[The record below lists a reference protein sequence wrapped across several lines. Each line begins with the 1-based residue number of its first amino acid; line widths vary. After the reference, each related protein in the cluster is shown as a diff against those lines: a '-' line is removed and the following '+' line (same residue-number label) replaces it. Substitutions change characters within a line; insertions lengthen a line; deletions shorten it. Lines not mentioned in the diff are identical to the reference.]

1 MLPITSAVS
10 ATTKIMRRVHITI
23 MSNTPLTF
31 ISPSN
36 LPKWRSVKLVLTL
49 TLLILLSSCATPSA
63 LSNLTDGS
71 CSPSQ
76 QLLIKDHI
84 SGQIDAIAD
93 QNYQKAYS
101 FAAKS
106 FQEVVSLER
115 FTQIISEQYV
125 LLITNKGYTF
135 DSCAIEDERL
145 VQKIT
150 VIGLNDDFRMTYR
163 LSVEDQRL
171 GVVAAA
177 VTDVSED
184 VAT

>member
-1 MLPITSAVS
+1 MKGYL
-10 ATTKIMRRVHITI
+10 
-23 MSNTPLTF
+23 
-31 ISPSN
+31 
-36 LPKWRSVKLVLTL
+36 LVIAAL
-49 TLLILLSSCATPSA
+49 LLSSCGNPTPLA
-63 LSNLTDGS
+63 QLLDGQ
-71 CSPSQ
+71 CSQSQ

-135 DSCAIEDERL
+135 DSCEIENERL

-150 VIGLNDDFRMTYR
+150 VVGLNDDFRMTYR
-163 LSVEDQRL
+163 LSVEDQKL

-184 VAT
+184 IST

>member
-1 MLPITSAVS
+1 MKAVL
-10 ATTKIMRRVHITI
+10 A
-23 MSNTPLTF
+23 
-31 ISPSN
+31 
-36 LPKWRSVKLVLTL
+36 L
-49 TLLILLSSCATPSA
+49 TLLLLLSGCASSPA
-63 LSNLTDGS
+63 LSNLMDGS

-76 QLLIKDHI
+76 QLLAKDHI

-93 QNYQKAYS
+93 QNWQKAYS

-106 FQEVVSLER
+106 FQETIDLDR
-115 FTQIISEQYV
+115 FTEIISQQYV

-135 DSCAIEDERL
+135 DSCAIENERL

-150 VIGLNDDFRMTYR
+150 VVGSNDDFRMTYR
-163 LSVEDQRL
+163 LSVEDEKL

-184 VAT
+184 IST

>member
-1 MLPITSAVS
+1 
-10 ATTKIMRRVHITI
+10 MRGY
-23 MSNTPLTF
+23 L
-31 ISPSN
+31 
-36 LPKWRSVKLVLTL
+36 LVIGAL
-49 TLLILLSSCATPSA
+49 LLSSCGKASPLA
-63 LSNLTDGS
+63 QLPDGK
-71 CSPSQ
+71 CSQSQ
-76 QLLIKDHI
+76 QLLAKDHI

-93 QNYQKAYS
+93 QNWQKAYT

-106 FQEVVSLER
+106 FQETIDLDR
-115 FTQIISEQYV
+115 FTEIISQQYV

-135 DSCAIEDERL
+135 DSCEIENERL

-150 VIGLNDDFRMTYR
+150 VVGLNDDFRMTYR
-163 LSVEDQRL
+163 LSVEDQKL

>member
-1 MLPITSAVS
+1 MKAALA
-10 ATTKIMRRVHITI
+10 
-23 MSNTPLTF
+23 
-31 ISPSN
+31 
-36 LPKWRSVKLVLTL
+36 L
-49 TLLILLSSCATPSA
+49 TLLLLLSGCASSPA
-63 LSNLTDGS
+63 LSNLMDGS

-76 QLLIKDHI
+76 QLLAKDHI

-93 QNYQKAYS
+93 QNWQKAYS

-106 FQEVVSLER
+106 FQETIDLER

-135 DSCAIEDERL
+135 DSCEIENERL

-150 VIGLNDDFRMTYR
+150 VMGLNDDFRMTYR
-163 LSVEDQRL
+163 LSVENQKL

-184 VAT
+184 IST

>member
-1 MLPITSAVS
+1 MKGYL
-10 ATTKIMRRVHITI
+10 
-23 MSNTPLTF
+23 
-31 ISPSN
+31 
-36 LPKWRSVKLVLTL
+36 LVIAAL
-49 TLLILLSSCATPSA
+49 LLSSCGNPSPLA
-63 LSNLTDGS
+63 QLLDGK
-71 CSPSQ
+71 CSQSQ
-76 QLLIKDHI
+76 QLLVKDHI

-93 QNYQKAYS
+93 QNWQKAYS

-106 FQEVVSLER
+106 FQESIDLDR
-115 FTQIISEQYV
+115 FTEIISQQYV

-135 DSCAIEDERL
+135 DSCEIENERL

-150 VIGLNDDFRMTYR
+150 VVGLNDDFRMTYR
-163 LSVEDQRL
+163 LSVEDQKL

>member
-1 MLPITSAVS
+1 MKAVL
-10 ATTKIMRRVHITI
+10 A
-23 MSNTPLTF
+23 
-31 ISPSN
+31 
-36 LPKWRSVKLVLTL
+36 L
-49 TLLILLSSCATPSA
+49 TLLLLLSGCASSPA
-63 LSNLTDGS
+63 LSNLMDGS

-76 QLLIKDHI
+76 QLLAKDHI

-93 QNYQKAYS
+93 QNWQKAYS

-106 FQEVVSLER
+106 FQETIDLDR
-115 FTQIISEQYV
+115 FTEIISQQYI
-125 LLITNKGYTF
+125 LLITNRGYTF
-135 DSCAIEDERL
+135 DSCEIENERL

-150 VIGLNDDFRMTYR
+150 VVGLNDDFRMTYR
-163 LSVEDQRL
+163 LSVEDQKL

>member
-1 MLPITSAVS
+1 MKAVL
-10 ATTKIMRRVHITI
+10 A
-23 MSNTPLTF
+23 
-31 ISPSN
+31 
-36 LPKWRSVKLVLTL
+36 L
-49 TLLILLSSCATPSA
+49 TLLLLLSGCASSPA
-63 LSNLTDGS
+63 LSNLMDGS

-76 QLLIKDHI
+76 QLLAKDHI

-93 QNYQKAYS
+93 QNWQKAYS

-106 FQEVVSLER
+106 FQETIDLDR
-115 FTQIISEQYV
+115 FTEIISQQYV

-135 DSCAIEDERL
+135 DSCEIENERL

-150 VIGLNDDFRMTYR
+150 VVGLNDDFRMTYR
-163 LSVEDQRL
+163 LSVEDEKL

-184 VAT
+184 VST

>member
-1 MLPITSAVS
+1 MKAALA
-10 ATTKIMRRVHITI
+10 
-23 MSNTPLTF
+23 
-31 ISPSN
+31 
-36 LPKWRSVKLVLTL
+36 L
-49 TLLILLSSCATPSA
+49 TLLLLLSGCASSPA
-63 LSNLTDGS
+63 LSNLMDGS

-76 QLLIKDHI
+76 QLLAKDHI

-93 QNYQKAYS
+93 QNWQKAYS

-106 FQEVVSLER
+106 FQEMIDLER

-125 LLITNKGYTF
+125 LLITNQGYTF
-135 DSCAIEDERL
+135 DSCEIENERL

-150 VIGLNDDFRMTYR
+150 VVGLNDDFRMTYR
-163 LSVEDQRL
+163 LSVEDEKL

-184 VAT
+184 IST

>member
-1 MLPITSAVS
+1 MKAVL
-10 ATTKIMRRVHITI
+10 A
-23 MSNTPLTF
+23 
-31 ISPSN
+31 
-36 LPKWRSVKLVLTL
+36 L
-49 TLLILLSSCATPSA
+49 TLLLLLSGCASSPA
-63 LSNLTDGS
+63 LSNLMDGS

-76 QLLIKDHI
+76 QLLAKDHI

-93 QNYQKAYS
+93 QNWQKAYS

-106 FQEVVSLER
+106 FQESIDLDR
-115 FTQIISEQYV
+115 FTEIISQQYV

-135 DSCAIEDERL
+135 DSCEIENERL

-150 VIGLNDDFRMTYR
+150 VVGSNDEFRMTYR
-163 LSVEDQRL
+163 LSVEDQKL

>member
-1 MLPITSAVS
+1 MKAVL
-10 ATTKIMRRVHITI
+10 A
-23 MSNTPLTF
+23 
-31 ISPSN
+31 
-36 LPKWRSVKLVLTL
+36 L
-49 TLLILLSSCATPSA
+49 TLLLLLSGCASSPA
-63 LSNLTDGS
+63 LSNLMDGS

-76 QLLIKDHI
+76 QLLVKDHI

-93 QNYQKAYS
+93 QNWQKAYS

-106 FQEVVSLER
+106 FQESIDLDR
-115 FTQIISEQYV
+115 FTQIISQQYV

-135 DSCAIEDERL
+135 DSCSIENERL

-150 VIGLNDDFRMTYR
+150 VVGLNDDFRMTYR
-163 LSVEDQRL
+163 LSVEDQKL

>member
-1 MLPITSAVS
+1 MKAALA
-10 ATTKIMRRVHITI
+10 
-23 MSNTPLTF
+23 
-31 ISPSN
+31 
-36 LPKWRSVKLVLTL
+36 L
-49 TLLILLSSCATPSA
+49 TLLLLLSGCASSPA
-63 LSNLTDGS
+63 LSNLMDGS

-76 QLLIKDHI
+76 QLLAKDHI

-93 QNYQKAYS
+93 QNWQKAYS

-106 FQEVVSLER
+106 FQETIDLER

-125 LLITNKGYTF
+125 LLITNEGYTF
-135 DSCAIEDERL
+135 DSCEIENERL

-150 VIGLNDDFRMTYR
+150 VVGLNDDFRMTYR
-163 LSVEDQRL
+163 LSVEDQKL

-184 VAT
+184 IST

>member
-1 MLPITSAVS
+1 MKAVL
-10 ATTKIMRRVHITI
+10 A
-23 MSNTPLTF
+23 
-31 ISPSN
+31 
-36 LPKWRSVKLVLTL
+36 L
-49 TLLILLSSCATPSA
+49 TLLLLLSGCASSPA
-63 LSNLTDGS
+63 LSNLMDGS

-76 QLLIKDHI
+76 QLLAKDHI

-93 QNYQKAYS
+93 QNWQKAYS

-106 FQEVVSLER
+106 FQETIDLDR
-115 FTQIISEQYV
+115 FTKIISQQYV

-135 DSCAIEDERL
+135 DSCEIENERL

-150 VIGLNDDFRMTYR
+150 VVGLNDDFRMTYR
-163 LSVEDQRL
+163 LSVEDQKL

>member
-1 MLPITSAVS
+1 MKAVL
-10 ATTKIMRRVHITI
+10 A
-23 MSNTPLTF
+23 
-31 ISPSN
+31 
-36 LPKWRSVKLVLTL
+36 L
-49 TLLILLSSCATPSA
+49 TLLLLLSGCASSPA
-63 LSNLTDGS
+63 LSNLMDGS

-76 QLLIKDHI
+76 QLLAKDHI

-93 QNYQKAYS
+93 QNWQKAYS

-106 FQEVVSLER
+106 FQETIDLER

-135 DSCAIEDERL
+135 DSCEIENERL

-150 VIGLNDDFRMTYR
+150 VVGLNDDFRMTYR
-163 LSVEDQRL
+163 LSVEDQKL

-184 VAT
+184 IST

>member
-1 MLPITSAVS
+1 MKA
-10 ATTKIMRRVHITI
+10 AMA
-23 MSNTPLTF
+23 
-31 ISPSN
+31 
-36 LPKWRSVKLVLTL
+36 L
-49 TLLILLSSCATPSA
+49 TLLLLLSGCASPPA
-63 LSNLTDGS
+63 LSNLMDGS

-76 QLLIKDHI
+76 QLLVKDHI

-93 QNYQKAYS
+93 QNWQKAYS

-106 FQEVVSLER
+106 FQETIDLDS
-115 FTQIISEQYV
+115 FTEIISQQYV

-135 DSCAIEDERL
+135 DSCAIENERL

-150 VIGLNDDFRMTYR
+150 VVGLNDDFRMTYR
-163 LSVEDQRL
+163 LSVEDQKL

>member
-1 MLPITSAVS
+1 MKGYL
-10 ATTKIMRRVHITI
+10 
-23 MSNTPLTF
+23 
-31 ISPSN
+31 
-36 LPKWRSVKLVLTL
+36 LVIAAL
-49 TLLILLSSCATPSA
+49 LLSSCGNPTP
-63 LSNLTDGS
+63 LTQLLDGQ
-71 CSPSQ
+71 CSQSQ

-135 DSCAIEDERL
+135 DSCEIENERL

-150 VIGLNDDFRMTYR
+150 VVGLNDDFRMTYR
-163 LSVEDQRL
+163 LSVEDQKL

-177 VTDVSED
+177 VTEVSED
-184 VAT
+184 VST

>member
-1 MLPITSAVS
+1 MKAALA
-10 ATTKIMRRVHITI
+10 
-23 MSNTPLTF
+23 
-31 ISPSN
+31 
-36 LPKWRSVKLVLTL
+36 L
-49 TLLILLSSCATPSA
+49 TLLLLLSGCASSPA
-63 LSNLTDGS
+63 LSNLMDGS

-76 QLLIKDHI
+76 QLLAKDHI

-93 QNYQKAYS
+93 QNWQKAYS

-106 FQEVVSLER
+106 FQETIDLER

-135 DSCAIEDERL
+135 DSCEIENERL

-150 VIGLNDDFRMTYR
+150 VVGLNDDFRMTYR
-163 LSVEDQRL
+163 LSVEDQKL
-171 GVVAAA
+171 GVIAAA

-184 VAT
+184 IST

>member
-1 MLPITSAVS
+1 MIAVL
-10 ATTKIMRRVHITI
+10 A
-23 MSNTPLTF
+23 
-31 ISPSN
+31 
-36 LPKWRSVKLVLTL
+36 L
-49 TLLILLSSCATPSA
+49 TLLLLLSGCASSPA
-63 LSNLTDGS
+63 LSNLMDGS

-76 QLLIKDHI
+76 QLLAKDHI

-93 QNYQKAYS
+93 QNWQKAYS

-106 FQEVVSLER
+106 FQETIDLDR
-115 FTQIISEQYV
+115 FTEIISQQYV

-135 DSCAIEDERL
+135 DSCEIENERL

-150 VIGLNDDFRMTYR
+150 VVGLNDDFRMTYR
-163 LSVEDQRL
+163 LSVEDEKL

-184 VAT
+184 IST

>member
-1 MLPITSAVS
+1 MKAALA
-10 ATTKIMRRVHITI
+10 
-23 MSNTPLTF
+23 
-31 ISPSN
+31 
-36 LPKWRSVKLVLTL
+36 L
-49 TLLILLSSCATPSA
+49 TLLLLLSGCASSPA
-63 LSNLTDGS
+63 LSNLMDGS

-76 QLLIKDHI
+76 QLLAKDHI

-93 QNYQKAYS
+93 QNWQKAYS

-106 FQEVVSLER
+106 FQEMIDLER

-135 DSCAIEDERL
+135 DSCEIENERL

-150 VIGLNDDFRMTYR
+150 VVGLNDDFRMTYR
-163 LSVEDQRL
+163 LSVEDQKL

-184 VAT
+184 IST

>member
-1 MLPITSAVS
+1 MKNWWLAI
-10 ATTKIMRRVHITI
+10 
-23 MSNTPLTF
+23 
-31 ISPSN
+31 
-36 LPKWRSVKLVLTL
+36 LVLPL
-49 TLLILLSSCATPSA
+49 CACTPPVA
-63 LSNLTDGS
+63 LSQLPDGK
-71 CSPSQ
+71 CSQSQ
-76 QLLIKDHI
+76 QLLVKDHI

-93 QNYQKAYS
+93 QNWQKAYT

-115 FTQIISEQYV
+115 FTRIISEQYV

-135 DSCAIEDERL
+135 DSCEIENERL

-163 LSVEDQRL
+163 LSVEDKKL

>member
-1 MLPITSAVS
+1 MKGYL
-10 ATTKIMRRVHITI
+10 
-23 MSNTPLTF
+23 
-31 ISPSN
+31 
-36 LPKWRSVKLVLTL
+36 LVIAAL
-49 TLLILLSSCATPSA
+49 LLSSCGNPTPLA
-63 LSNLTDGS
+63 QLLDGQ
-71 CSPSQ
+71 CSQSQ

-135 DSCAIEDERL
+135 DSCEIENERL

-150 VIGLNDDFRMTYR
+150 VVGLNDDFRMTYR
-163 LSVEDQRL
+163 LSVEDKKLEGEKTAKKR
-171 GVVAAA
+171 
-177 VTDVSED
+177 D
-184 VAT
+184 

>member
-1 MLPITSAVS
+1 MKAVL
-10 ATTKIMRRVHITI
+10 A
-23 MSNTPLTF
+23 
-31 ISPSN
+31 
-36 LPKWRSVKLVLTL
+36 L
-49 TLLILLSSCATPSA
+49 TLLLLLSGCASSPA
-63 LSNLTDGS
+63 LSNLMDGS

-76 QLLIKDHI
+76 QLLAKDHI

-93 QNYQKAYS
+93 QNWQKAYT

-106 FQEVVSLER
+106 FQETIDLDR
-115 FTQIISEQYV
+115 FTEIISQQYV

-135 DSCAIEDERL
+135 DSCEIENERL

-150 VIGLNDDFRMTYR
+150 VVGLNDDFRMTYR
-163 LSVEDQRL
+163 LSVEDQKL

-184 VAT
+184 IST